1 MNPTV
6 PWTRIAAWIR
16 ATRAPTRTSIFLV
29 VVAPLL
35 LVVLSESTAF
45 AQSAGAAAA
54 APAAITTVVSAT
66 SFDSTLAR
74 LERAA
79 VARGL
84 TISAKIDHAAAAKR
98 ANLSLRPTTLVIAGN
113 PAAGTPLMQ
122 ADPTM
127 GVELPLR
134 FLVWQGE
141 DGRARVSYDPVKSIA
156 SRHSLTGRDE
166 LLTRMTG
173 AIEGI
178 VTAAT
183 AP

>member
-1 MNPTV
+1 MM
-6 PWTRIAAWIR
+6 
-16 ATRAPTRTSIFLV
+16 TRTSLQS
-29 VVAPLL
+29 LL
-35 LVVLSESTAF
+35 LGSAF
-45 AQSAGAAAA
+45 VAASLAA
-54 APAAITTVVSAT
+54 RDARGQGSQGSQATGGITTVVSAT

-74 LERAA
+74 LERTA

-84 TISAKIDHAAAAKR
+84 NIAAKIDHAAAAQK
-98 ANLSLRPTTLVIAGN
+98 ANLTLRPTTLVIAGN

-122 ADPTM
+122 ADQTM
-127 GVELPLR
+127 AVELPLR

-141 DGRARVSYDPVKSIA
+141 DGKARVSYDPIKSIA
-156 SRHSLTGRDE
+156 ARHKITGRDE

-173 AIEGI
+173 AIEAI

>member
-1 MNPTV
+1 MMRHRWALAIALV
-6 PWTRIAAWIR
+6 AIPWTG
-16 ATRAPTRTSIFLV
+16 SL
-29 VVAPLL
+29 
-35 LVVLSESTAF
+35 
-45 AQSAGAAAA
+45 AGAQGGSPSTP
-54 APAAITTVVSAT
+54 PAGVTTVVSAT

-79 VARGL
+79 IGRGVAIAAR
-84 TISAKIDHAAAAKR
+84 IDHAAAAKR
-98 ANLSLRPTTLVIAGN
+98 ANLTLRPTTLVIAGN

-122 ADPTM
+122 ADQTM

-141 DGRARVSYDPVKSIA
+141 DGRARVSYEPIRAIA
-156 SRHSLTGRDE
+156 ARHALIGRDE

-173 AIEGI
+173 AIEAI
-178 VTAAT
+178 VAAAT